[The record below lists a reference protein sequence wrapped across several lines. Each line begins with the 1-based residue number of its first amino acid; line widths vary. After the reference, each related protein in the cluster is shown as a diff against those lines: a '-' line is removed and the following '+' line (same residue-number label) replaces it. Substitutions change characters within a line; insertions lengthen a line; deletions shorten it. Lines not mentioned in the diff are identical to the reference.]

1 MPAGDDEGKPK
12 IPKLHDDAPKRVT
25 TLGAAAAAVE
35 TENGQRFSPGALA
48 WGSDHNGAPKR
59 DTTPTGAVT
68 VGAKALGF
76 RPKST
81 PTTPKEPWAARR
93 HKTKPPRHG
102 LRAATAEAP
111 PTPGNPAAHST
122 PSP

>member
-25 TLGAAAAAVE
+25 TLGAATVE

-59 DTTPTGAVT
+59 DTTPTGIVSPA
-68 VGAKALGF
+68 
-76 RPKST
+76 PK
-81 PTTPKEPWAARR
+81 R
-93 HKTKPPRHG
+93 
-102 LRAATAEAP
+102 
-111 PTPGNPAAHST
+111 
-122 PSP
+122 

>member
-1 MPAGDDEGKPK
+1 MKTRNDRETTE
-12 IPKLHDDAPKRVT
+12 LHDDAPKRVT
-25 TLGAAAAAVE
+25 TLGAAAVE

-76 RPKST
+76 RQKST
-81 PTTPKEPWAARR
+81 PSA
-93 HKTKPPRHG
+93 
-102 LRAATAEAP
+102 
-111 PTPGNPAAHST
+111 
-122 PSP
+122 